1 MSRRDDELAAFVRRG
16 LAQGIARADLRA
28 ALLQA
33 GWQPAQADAALAA
46 YADSAFPIPVPAPR
60 QTVSAGEAFLYLVQ
74 FTTLYLAAWHL
85 GSLLFSF
92 VERAFPDPLVG
103 AFGTDRSIRLAIAFL
118 IVALPTFLFTAGR
131 VRRMLAAEP
140 ARRGSPTRKWLTW
153 IALFV
158 AVVFLV
164 GDLVTLVYWALG
176 GELTVRFLLKV
187 AIVATIAGS
196 IFGYYLADLRRD
208 DRPA

>member
-1 MSRRDDELAAFVRRG
+1 
-16 LAQGIARADLRA
+16 
-28 ALLQA
+28 
-33 GWQPAQADAALAA
+33 
-46 YADSAFPIPVPAPR
+46 
-60 QTVSAGEAFLYLVQ
+60 
-74 FTTLYLAAWHL
+74 
-85 GSLLFSF
+85 
-92 VERAFPDPLVG
+92 
-103 AFGTDRSIRLAIAFL
+103 
-118 IVALPTFLFTAGR
+118 VALPTFLFTAGR